1 MVEINYQNS
10 MQPLCMNSKKLPLKI
25 RSKSWIP
32 LILTSLFSILLYSYT
47 ITLNKLIQ
55 LTPKSMFKNSYLHLQ
70 MKCRFLQNSGDLIKN
85 IRLIERSSKVNI
97 ENQYR

>member
-1 MVEINYQNS
+1 
-10 MQPLCMNSKKLPLKI
+10 
-25 RSKSWIP
+25 
-32 LILTSLFSILLYSYT
+32 
-47 ITLNKLIQ
+47 
-55 LTPKSMFKNSYLHLQ
+55 MFKNSYLHLQ